1 MERTKLITTAEIA
14 TELGVSVSHAYKL
27 VRQLN
32 TELKTKGYITIAGK
46 VSRAYY
52 EEKFYGL
59 REGA

>member
-14 TELGVSVSHAYKL
+14 EELGVSVSHAYKL